1 MVRRIPVFALLVLS
15 VAAALWVPATG
26 ANREHQLMMA
36 DIRVL
41 QEQTLELQ
49 SRIAETAQALKAVTG
64 KLDEQAG
71 AVRRSFADQKV
82 LVGNVAGDL
91 RVIREKVDDNNVRV
105 GSLSQEMEAIRQ
117 AIAQIPAQPA
127 VAAGEAPPGAQ
138 PAQPPG
144 ETPQPTALGM
154 SPQKLFDTA
163 WGDYTVGQFSLAI
176 TGFQNYIKA
185 FPTLDKAGD
194 AQWYV
199 GESYFGMGKY
209 EEAISAYDHV
219 ISDYPNNHLVPD
231 AYYKRGVAYNALTPP
246 QTDKARESWEF
257 VVKTYPSSEAGRLAR
272 QKLDQLIRK
281 EPGLF

>member
-1 MVRRIPVFALLVLS
+1 MVRRIPVFALLLLCVAVALS
-15 VAAALWVPATG
+15 MPASG

-36 DIRVL
+36 DIRML

-49 SRIAETAQALKAVTG
+49 SRIAETAQALKTVTA
-64 KLDEQAG
+64 KLDEQTG
-71 AVRRSFADQKV
+71 TMRRSFADQKV
-82 LVGNVAGDL
+82 LADNLAGDL

-117 AIAQIPAQPA
+117 AIAQIAAQPA
-127 VAAGEAPPGAQ
+127 VAAAEAQPGIQ
-138 PAQPPG
+138 PAQPAG
-144 ETPQPTALGM
+144 EAPALGM

-209 EEAISAYDHV
+209 QEAISAYDHV

-231 AYYKRGVAYNALTPP
+231 AYYKRGVAYSALTPP
-246 QTDKARESWEF
+246 QVEKARESWEF